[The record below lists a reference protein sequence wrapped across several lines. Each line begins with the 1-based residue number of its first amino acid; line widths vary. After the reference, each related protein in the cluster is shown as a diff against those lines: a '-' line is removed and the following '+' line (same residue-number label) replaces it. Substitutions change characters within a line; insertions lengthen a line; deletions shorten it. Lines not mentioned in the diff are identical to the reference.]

1 MVQGFYAKSWGF
13 PKGKVNHN
21 ENPLDCAIREV
32 KEETGY
38 DCSHLISSQDFI
50 EKEIRGTLIRLYI
63 VAGVDLNEKFV
74 PIARNE
80 IGRIEW
86 FPIKELPFTKTSN
99 QGNFFMA
106 APFLKELKE
115 WIKKRNKLLRE
126 AAVARR
132 EAAVGRGEAAVRR
145 GEKAGE
151 INLDCLIGAIP
162 SSSSSV
168 FTQSSHPPR
177 SQGRKFWTRHW
188 DNVQLDWDM
197 IWAEVDA
204 ELPSL

>member
-63 VAGVDLNEKFV
+63 VAGVDPNEKFV

-86 FPIKELPFTKTSN
+86 FPIKELPFAKTSN

-106 APFLKELKE
+106 TPFLKELKE

-132 EAAVGRGEAAVRR
+132 EAAVARR
-145 GEKAGE
+145 GKIGE
-151 INLDCLIGAIP
+151 INLDCLIGATP
-162 SSSSSV
+162 SSSSSLV
-168 FTQSSHPPR
+168 FTQSSCPPKL
-177 SQGRKFWTRHW
+177 QGRKFWTRHW
-188 DNVQLDWDM
+188 DDVQLDWDI

-204 ELPSL
+204 ELAPL